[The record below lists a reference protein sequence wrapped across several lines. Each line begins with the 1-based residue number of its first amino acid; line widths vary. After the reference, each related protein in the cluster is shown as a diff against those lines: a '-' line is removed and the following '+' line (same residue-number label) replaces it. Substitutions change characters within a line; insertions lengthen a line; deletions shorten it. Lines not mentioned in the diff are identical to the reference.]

1 MRTVRFQRGFFKD
14 NVSKGAFS
22 KDSVPFLRF
31 DFLTLIQLI
40 FSFNNNK
47 NELSDK
53 PTHDRGQSLLPSLSG
68 NAAHPEPHPSP
79 HPLADVHAAVESQ
92 DFSYTSAL
100 PRTAAHQ
107 PVHGAGKGR
116 DTLYEGMETERA
128 GENNAR
134 MAATAVRGDKTGTVE
149 RILMANEE

>member
-1 MRTVRFQRGFFKD
+1 MNYLINQLMTVDK
-14 NVSKGAFS
+14 AFYRHY
-22 KDSVPFLRF
+22 LEML
-31 DFLTLIQLI
+31 LTLNRIQALTPWQMSMLLWRAKI
-40 FSFNNNK
+40 FHIQVLYP
-47 NELSDK
+47 EL
-53 PTHDRGQSLLPSLSG
+53 L
-68 NAAHPEPHPSP
+68 
-79 HPLADVHAAVESQ
+79 
-92 DFSYTSAL
+92 
-100 PRTAAHQ
+100 HQ

>member
-1 MRTVRFQRGFFKD
+1 VL
-14 NVSKGAFS
+14 FS
-22 KDSVPFLRF
+22 KDNVPFLRF

-68 NAAHPEPHPSP
+68 NATHPEPHPCP
-79 HPLADVHAAVESQ
+79 HPLADVHATVESQ
-92 DFSYTSAL
+92 DFPYTGAL
-100 PRTAAHQ
+100 SRTAAHQ
-107 PVHGAGKGR
+107 PVHGTGER
-116 DTLYEGMETERA
+116 RNTFYERMETERA

-149 RILMANEE
+149 RILVAND

>member
-1 MRTVRFQRGFFKD
+1 MNYLINQLMTVDK
-14 NVSKGAFS
+14 AFYRHY
-22 KDSVPFLRF
+22 LEML
-31 DFLTLIQLI
+31 LTLNRIQAL
-40 FSFNNNK
+40 
-47 NELSDK
+47 
-53 PTHDRGQSLLPSLSG
+53 
-68 NAAHPEPHPSP
+68 

-92 DFSYTSAL
+92 DFPYTGAL

-149 RILMANEE
+149 RILMASG

>member
-1 MRTVRFQRGFFKD
+1 MCIR
-14 NVSKGAFS
+14 
-22 KDSVPFLRF
+22 
-31 DFLTLIQLI
+31 
-40 FSFNNNK
+40 
-47 NELSDK
+47 
-53 PTHDRGQSLLPSLSG
+53 DRLSG

-92 DFSYTSAL
+92 DFPYTGAL

-149 RILMANEE
+149 RILVASG